1 LFLFRKELTTI
12 GRPRFPLLIGLLT
25 GLLLLAALVAFAH
38 GSVRI
43 PYSQVLQA
51 AFGNPDRIEY
61 RDIVV
66 HVRAPRLVVAALV
79 GAGLAS
85 AGAAMQ
91 GLFRNPMA
99 DPGIIGVSAGGALG
113 GVLAIAA
120 GVYGYATLSLPVMA
134 FLGAL
139 GAALAVFG
147 IARALGR
154 GSPTA
159 LLLTG
164 MAVSAFLGAVI
175 SLIITMTVYN
185 QDVLREIVYW
195 LSGGLEARSWRHVR
209 MAGPPILGGIGALLW
224 YSRELNLLLLG
235 DEEARAMGVRV
246 PTVRRMLLLA
256 SALVTGAAVSVSGI
270 IGFVGLVVPHML
282 RLVAGPDHRILIPAS
297 ALGGATLLV
306 AADTVSRVIVEPA
319 EIRVGVIT
327 AFAGA
332 PFFLWLLFRHR
343 RRMVAQS

>member
-1 LFLFRKELTTI
+1 MR
-12 GRPRFPLLIGLLT
+12 RPSPSLLLVGLA
-25 GLLLLAALVAFAH
+25 GLLLLASVLAGAH

-43 PYSQVLQA
+43 PYQQVLQA
-51 AFGNPDRIEY
+51 ALGQPAAPAHQA
-61 RDIVV
+61 IVRE
-66 HVRAPRLVVAALV
+66 VRAPRITVSALV
-79 GAGLAS
+79 GGGLAA

-113 GVLAIAA
+113 GVLAIA
-120 GVYGYATLSLPVMA
+120 GGLYGFSLLSLPTMS

-139 GAALAVFG
+139 GAAVAVYG
-147 IARALGR
+147 IARSLGQ
-154 GSPTA
+154 GTSTA

-164 MAVSAFLGAVI
+164 MAMSAFLGAMVSLVI
-175 SLIITMTVYN
+175 TFTVYD

-209 MAGPPILGGIGALLW
+209 MAVLPILGGLAVLLR

-235 DEEARAMGVRV
+235 DEEAQALGVKVRQ
-246 PTVRRMLLLA
+246 VRRWLLLA

-282 RLVAGPDHRILIPAS
+282 RLVAGPDHRLLLPAS
-297 ALGGATLLV
+297 ALGGAAFLV
-306 AADTVSRVIVEPA
+306 MADTAARIIVEPA
-319 EIRVGVIT
+319 EVRVGIIT
-327 AFAGA
+327 AALGA
-332 PFFLWLLFRHR
+332 PFFLWLLYRNR
-343 RRMVAQS
+343 RQLAA

>member
-1 LFLFRKELTTI
+1 MHRRRPLVLLT
-12 GRPRFPLLIGLLT
+12 LLT
-25 GLLLLAALVAFAH
+25 GLLLLAALIALAH

-43 PYSQVLQA
+43 PYAQVLQA
-51 AFGNPDRIEY
+51 SLGTTARAEY

-66 HVRAPRLVVAALV
+66 HVRAPRLIVAALV

-85 AGAAMQ
+85 AGTAMQ

-120 GVYGYATLSLPVMA
+120 GLYGFTALSLPAMA
-134 FLGAL
+134 FTGAL
-139 GAALAVFG
+139 GASLALYG
-147 IARALGR
+147 LTRALGR

-164 MAVSAFLGAVI
+164 MAISSFLGAVI
-175 SLIITMTVYN
+175 SLVITMTVYN
-185 QDVLREIVYW
+185 LDVLREIVYW
-195 LSGGLEARSWRHVR
+195 LSGGLEARAWRHVR
-209 MAGPPILGGIGALLW
+209 MAGPPILFGIAVLLR

-246 PTVRRMLLLA
+246 PRVRWMVLLA

-282 RLVAGPDHRILIPAS
+282 RLVAGPDHRLLIPAS
-297 ALGGATLLV
+297 ALGGATFLV
-306 AADTVSRVIVEPA
+306 VADTISRVIVEPA

-327 AFAGA
+327 AFVGA

-343 RRMVAQS
+343 RRLAA

>member
-1 LFLFRKELTTI
+1 MP
-12 GRPRFPLLIGLLT
+12 RPRPLPLIALLT
-25 GLLLLAALVAFAH
+25 GLLLLGALVALAH

-43 PYSQVLQA
+43 PYVQVLQA
-51 AFGNPDRIEY
+51 SIGTTVKTEY

-66 HVRAPRLVVAALV
+66 HVRAPRLIVAALV

-120 GVYGYATLSLPVMA
+120 GLYGFTVISLPAMA
-134 FLGAL
+134 FTGAL
-139 GAALAVFG
+139 GASLAVYA

-154 GSPTA
+154 GSPAA

-175 SLIITMTVYN
+175 SLVISVTVYN

-209 MAGPPILGGIGALLW
+209 MAGPPILCGIAVLLW

-235 DEEARAMGVRV
+235 DEEARAMGVQV
-246 PTVRRMLLLA
+246 PKVRRMLLLA

-282 RLVAGPDHRILIPAS
+282 RLVAGPDHRLLIPAS
-297 ALGGATLLV
+297 ALGGATFLV
-306 AADTVSRVIVEPA
+306 VADTVARVIVEPA
-319 EIRVGVIT
+319 EVRVGIVT

-332 PFFLWLLFRHR
+332 PFFIWLLFRHR
-343 RRMVAQS
+343 RRLAVHS